1 MVDARKVFVK
11 FTVGTDIV
19 DIEKL
24 RGSFARWGQKLLNRV
39 LTPREYEYCR
49 SKVNFLQSVA
59 GRIAAKEAVYKALYQ
74 HGVSGVSWK
83 DIEIIDGQT
92 KAPKAVI
99 SDRVKSLLPGA
110 EIAISISHTDKQAVA
125 VAFVERR

>member
-1 MVDARKVFVK
+1 MRFA
-11 FTVGTDIV
+11 VGTDIV

-59 GRIAAKEAVYKALYQ
+59 GRIASKEAVYKALYQ

-83 DIEIIDGQT
+83 DIEIIDGPT
-92 KAPKAVI
+92 KAPMAVI

-125 VAFVERR
+125 VALVERRQG

>member
-1 MVDARKVFVK
+1 MK
-11 FTVGTDIV
+11 FAVGTDIV

-24 RGSFARWGQKLLNRV
+24 RGSFARWGQKLINRV

-49 SKVNFLQSVA
+49 SKANFLQSVA
-59 GRIAAKEAVYKALYQ
+59 GRIACKEAAYKALYQ
-74 HGVSGVSWK
+74 HGVSGISWK
-83 DIEIIDGQT
+83 DIEIIDGPT

-110 EIAISISHTDKQAVA
+110 EIAISISHTDKQAIA
-125 VAFVERR
+125 VALVELRQE